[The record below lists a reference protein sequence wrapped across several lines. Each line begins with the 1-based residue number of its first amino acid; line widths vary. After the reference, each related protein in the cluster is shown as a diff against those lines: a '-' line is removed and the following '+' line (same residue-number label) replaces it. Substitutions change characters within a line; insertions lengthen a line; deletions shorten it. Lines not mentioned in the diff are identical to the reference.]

1 MYLIHEAVEKSGS
14 VTDRKKFRNTL
25 AGIKDFE
32 GATGQFAFDEKRNPQ
47 MDLDILTVRGGKWVP
62 MTAE

>member
-14 VTDRKKFRNTL
+14 VTDRKKFRDTL

-32 GATGQFAFDEKRNPQ
+32 GATGQFALMKREIPDGSRYFDCSA
-47 MDLDILTVRGGKWVP
+47 
-62 MTAE
+62 AENGFP